1 MTHHKSN
8 RAVEGDPEHA
18 HNRGMPLRSD
28 DDELHAR
35 TVRERREAG
44 LLGGPMEDPEAEYRR
59 ERVEIDLEVG
69 SGRIPTGHV
78 TRRTRAPYPPSSYGE
93 ST

>member
-44 LLGGPMEDPEAEYRR
+44 LLGGPMEDPEAAYRR

-69 SGRIPTGHV
+69 SGRIPTGNL
-78 TRRTRAPYPPSSYGE
+78 TRRNRAPYPPSSYGD
-93 ST
+93 

>member
-44 LLGGPMEDPEAEYRR
+44 LLGGPLEDPEADYRR

-69 SGRIPTGHV
+69 AGRIPTGNF
-78 TRRTRAPYPPSSYGE
+78 TRRTRDPYPPSSYGD
-93 ST
+93 

>member
-8 RAVEGDPEHA
+8 RADEGDPEHA

-44 LLGGPMEDPEAEYRR
+44 LLGGPMEDPGAEYRR

-69 SGRIPTGHV
+69 AGRIPTGNF
-78 TRRTRAPYPPSSYGE
+78 TRRARDPYPPSSYGD
-93 ST
+93 

>member
-18 HNRGMPLRSD
+18 HNRGMPLRCD
-28 DDELHAR
+28 DDELYAR

-44 LLGGPMEDPEAEYRR
+44 LLAGPMDDPEAAYRR

-69 SGRIPTGHV
+69 SGRIPTGDV
-78 TRRTRAPYPPSSYGE
+78 TRRGRAPYPPSSYGD
-93 ST
+93 